1 MDFRSI
7 HREPL
12 VRIRLGGICCISA
25 LIAEDGFRGL
35 EDGNMFGRKLKKEY
49 KLREYCIVDKKSGD
63 VAETRHMPIKDPIM
77 EVMSGGFVFAVFIAI
92 IYSFVIVPFVGE
104 LSDSNAILS
113 FVASFAI
120 GACISYYFMTDSTRD
135 DMEMT

>member
-7 HREPL
+7 HRESL

-49 KLREYCIVDKKSGD
+49 KMREYCIVDKVSGE
-63 VAETRHMPIKDPIM
+63 VAETRYMPIRDPVM
-77 EVMSGGFVFAVFIAI
+77 EVVSVGFVFAVGAALV
-92 IYSFVIVPFVGE
+92 YEFVISPFLGKLL
-104 LSDSNAILS
+104 LSDSNAILL
-113 FVASFAI
+113 FGILFAI
-120 GACISYYFMTDSTRD
+120 GSCIAYYFMTERF
-135 DMEMT
+135 EYE